1 MCSISIS
8 RMMYFFLTFPN
19 PSKRQS
25 TTSCTDVYGG
35 IEHPL
40 NSPMGFG
47 GVISVPSLEYDPLVL
62 EVSAMMFCNVDH
74 FTSLR
79 EFGLILNM
87 NSKARSNRA
96 AVYLCVTK
104 CGGRWRESEWVR
116 EGKTYSANPS
126 RYSVALDETGLPW
139 GSVVF
144 VILLLL
150 RCFLR
155 VASLWFLD
163 LPPMWEH
170 ESRRPLSKE
179 WKMAMYVE
187 SWMNLDSVFCFS
199 FFQSFFS
206 YLCSSVCVCEKERK
220 REREYVVPE

>member
-1 MCSISIS
+1 MPSLKTDSRIQSCFIQCLSQIWAGSRLPVDEYVNEPEKKTAAPVAFAKLKNSVEVLEGLAEWGDNDNRAKDFVKKHNHMVMCSIFIS

-40 NSPMGFG
+40 NNPMGFG

-96 AVYLCVTK
+96 AVYLCDEV
-104 CGGRWRESEWVR
+104 WREME
-116 EGKTYSANPS
+116 
-126 RYSVALDETGLPW
+126 
-139 GSVVF
+139 
-144 VILLLL
+144 
-150 RCFLR
+150 
-155 VASLWFLD
+155 
-163 LPPMWEH
+163 
-170 ESRRPLSKE
+170 
-179 WKMAMYVE
+179 
-187 SWMNLDSVFCFS
+187 
-199 FFQSFFS
+199 
-206 YLCSSVCVCEKERK
+206 
-220 REREYVVPE
+220 RERVSERG